1 LKKLIT
7 AVILVGLILASFSML
22 LGPKVRADTSEVN
35 VVSYSWYAAP
45 SNTVLAGTIGD
56 LVAVGEIQNVGS
68 NVIGTVSVVG
78 LAYYDNSTDS
88 TQTLLDQ
95 AQAFIPINDLPA
107 GQKAPFY
114 IDFLPAN
121 SITND
126 TSWVSSVTNVTVVVN
141 YAADTTVVPYSGLT
155 IPSSTYD
162 NSSGT
167 FTVTGTVKNTG
178 DQTAAYI
185 WVDTTFYNASGTVV
199 ALNYTNYLTDSFA
212 PGQSL
217 PFTATPTDNTV
228 QLSSEITNYSSTI
241 QYTSLTASPTPTPSP
256 SPTATPT
263 STPTASPPPTQ
274 SPVFTLSGLTYI
286 AVGAIVIVVVAIAV
300 AVLLLLRKRHENAQ
314 SDLPPPP

>member
-1 LKKLIT
+1 
-7 AVILVGLILASFSML
+7 ML
-22 LGPKVRADTSEVN
+22 LGPKVRADTSEVK
-35 VVSYSWYAAP
+35 VVSYSWYVAP
-45 SNTVLAGTIGD
+45 SSSVLSENGGGD

-88 TQTLLDQ
+88 TQTRLDSNN
-95 AQAFIPINDLPA
+95 AYIYINDLPA

-114 IDFLPAN
+114 IDFIPEN

-126 TSWVSSVTNVTVVVN
+126 TSWVSSVNNVTVVVN
-141 YAADTTVVPYSGLT
+141 YAADTNTTIYSGLT

-167 FTVTGTVKNTG
+167 FTVTGTVKNIG

-185 WVDTTFYNASGTVV
+185 WVDTTFYNASGKVV
-199 ALNYTNYLTDSFA
+199 AMNYTNYLSDSFA

-228 QLSSEITNYSSTI
+228 QLSSEITNYSSVV

-263 STPTASPPPTQ
+263 STPTATASPPPTQ
-274 SPVFTLSGLTYI
+274 SPASTLSWLTYI
-286 AVGAIVIVVVAIAV
+286 AVGAIVIVVVVIAV
-300 AVLLLLRKRHENAQ
+300 TVLLLRKRHENAQ
-314 SDLPPPP
+314 FDLPPPPPPPPPP

>member
-1 LKKLIT
+1 MLQKLKLLAT
-7 AVILVGLILASFSML
+7 VGTL
-22 LGPKVRADTSEVN
+22 LLRTLFWQRTS
-35 VVSYSWYAAP
+35 
-45 SNTVLAGTIGD
+45 GD

-88 TQTLLDQ
+88 TQTLLDSNN
-95 AQAFIPINDLPA
+95 AYIYINNLPA

-114 IDFLPAN
+114 IDFIPEN

-126 TSWVSSVTNVTVVVN
+126 TSWVPSVNNVTVVVN
-141 YAADTTVVPYSGLT
+141 YASDTNATQYSGLT

-162 NSSGT
+162 DSSGT

-178 DQTAAYI
+178 DQTAAYV

-199 ALNYTNYLTDSFA
+199 AMNYTNYLTDSFA

-228 QLSSEITNYSSTI
+228 QLSSEITNYSSLV

-263 STPTASPPPTQ
+263 STATASPPPTQ
-274 SPVFTLSGLTYI
+274 SPVSTLSWLTYI
-286 AVGAIVIVVVAIAV
+286 AVGAIVIVVVVIAV
-300 AVLLLLRKRHENAQ
+300 TVLLLRKRHVNAQ
-314 SDLPPPP
+314 FDLPPPPPPPPPP